1 MRCPRCGA
9 ALESEVPACPECGAK
24 AVVTETTGDAADA
37 SGDEAPD
44 AMREALAAARDEGA
58 DDAVPEDALPPTASD
73 GVRAPEVL
81 HFRVAGFFE
90 RLLAGLVDG
99 VIILPLFALL
109 AWGGSALTGVRI
121 PRAREVTFDLIVG
134 LLIEKNGPVIF
145 WAVMLVIL
153 VFLYCFIFVAAR
165 GQTPGK
171 RLVGV
176 RVVTWYGEPPTLARS
191 LLRTVGYLLSAGLL
205 WLGFIWIGFDRE
217 KRGLHDWIAGTYVVR
232 S

>member
-1 MRCPRCGA
+1 MRCPRCDA
-9 ALESEVPACPECGAK
+9 ALESGVVSCPECGAEAR
-24 AVVTETTGDAADA
+24 AVAEPRTST
-37 SGDEAPD
+37 APD
-44 AMREALAAARDEGA
+44 GARG
-58 DDAVPEDALPPTASD
+58 
-73 GVRAPEVL
+73 PEVL

-90 RLLAGLVDG
+90 RALAGLVDG
-99 VIILPLFALL
+99 IIILPVFALL
-109 AWGGSALTGVRI
+109 AWAGSAATGVRI
-121 PRAREVTFDLIVG
+121 PRAREVTFDLVVG

-153 VFLYCFIFVAAR
+153 VFLYCFIFIAAR

-191 LLRTVGYLLSAGLL
+191 LVRTFGYLVSAALL